1 MFFCSCTIEQI
12 RDLAMAVREGF
23 GPGFSRAALID
34 CILLLLEDIPGV
46 KAGNVEERLI
56 ELAWAIYIG
65 LPLES

>member
-1 MFFCSCTIEQI
+1 
-12 RDLAMAVREGF
+12 MAVREGF